1 MDLIDNLANAFAGKE
16 VEKVPAASIVSVAL
30 MEGMEKLVQVFQ
42 NHTQMLKKWL
52 H

>member
-30 MEGMEKLVQVFQ
+30 MACLAKTGGWF
-42 NHTQMLKKWL
+42 T
-52 H
+52 